1 MQTIEIYT
9 TPFCGYCQSAKR
21 LLKQKKAPFHEID
34 LSKNPDR
41 RKEMQKRAEGGRTVP
56 QIFINGELI
65 GGSDIALEMYE
76 SGELQKMIS
85 ESSSE

>member
-9 TPFCGYCQSAKR
+9 TPFCGYCLAAKR

-56 QIFINGELI
+56 QIFIGELHI
-65 GGSDIALEMYE
+65 GGCDELYQLEQAKKLDALL
-76 SGELQKMIS
+76 SAA
-85 ESSSE
+85 